1 MEQLAET
8 GSRADLAW
16 GMPLVVALALSR
28 IAKYGEVLVHG
39 SLAAVANG
47 TINTLDARTDADV
60 GFEARG
66 LRLDRKNP
74 WKQRRK
80 PSTPNLDAVRP
91 PPPPPPPLVVAPP
104 PPPVPQVAIPAAKP
118 AVPPPVPPPVP
129 KPMLSVPSPV
139 ISALPPMRPRAQT
152 FPSIPASLY
161 STPSSVD
168 AEEVDPEALAA
179 RLMQLSK
186 DALIGG
192 DANSLEKWSEG
203 LMATGEKDNFAERM
217 QAMARLSSGRVG
229 DALRALGA
237 ARIKAD
243 SSTPAKRCQ
252 AALALAVGLAF
263 AGRTDEA
270 LLEGLDALARAREG
284 KDNRASR
291 ACLAFLAKLYTS
303 VGRTTDAGHLSVA
316 ASHLSSIPPA
326 AR

>member
-1 MEQLAET
+1 
-8 GSRADLAW
+8 
-16 GMPLVVALALSR
+16 
-28 IAKYGEVLVHG
+28 VLVHG

-80 PSTPNLDAVRP
+80 ISTPNLDAVRP

-104 PPPVPQVAIPAAKP
+104 PPPVPQIPAAMAAKP
-118 AVPPPVPPPVP
+118 AAAAPAPSPPAPPVGAPPPVP
-129 KPMLSVPSPV
+129 KPVMSGMPAPV

-152 FPSIPASLY
+152 FPSIPATRY
-161 STPSSVD
+161 STPSSID
-168 AEEVDPEALAA
+168 TEEVDPEALAA

-217 QAMARLSSGRVG
+217 RAMARLSSGRVG
-229 DALRALGA
+229 DALRALGT
-237 ARIKAD
+237 ARKNAD
-243 SSTPAKRCQ
+243 ATTPTKRCQ
-252 AALALAVGLAF
+252 AALALAVGFAF

-284 KDNRASR
+284 KDDRAAR

-303 VGRTTDAGHLSVA
+303 VGRTADATHLSVA
-316 ASHLSSIPPA
+316 ASHLMSIPPS